1 MGSSVVVGASVV
13 VGLSVVIGL
22 SVGVGSSTV
31 EVTREWREEGSEKRA
46 EKGGGEWRGGGGER

>member
-1 MGSSVVVGASVV
+1 MVGASVV